1 MFLST
6 RYVLKTLRDYL
17 PFSRTTLKTYHI
29 KYLYGLTTNNTTN
42 NNSSVAVVI
51 RKKVGFL

>member
-1 MFLST
+1 M
-6 RYVLKTLRDYL
+6 LKTLRDYL